1 MIKKAAASAIALV
14 VLTGFLSA
22 TPARADSAA
31 DLDRLV
37 RNGAVENIP
46 PADIQASTAG
56 DIQPAAGTPAPADQA
71 TGDDAGEVI
80 RITPDQTKV
89 VRIGQDAASV
99 IVANPAHANVV
110 LDSPRLLVVMP
121 RVPGTTSF
129 TVLDANGNTIAEKT
143 VIVSAAAKA
152 KYMRIRRICNG
163 QDTSCQPSAYFYCPD
178 GCYEVMPVQPEG
190 APANAPDVAGNAA
203 PAPADPALQHS
214 ANPNMPVPP
223 AGLSPGDT
231 GAPSVSV
238 SVPK

>member
-1 MIKKAAASAIALV
+1 MLKNASSAALALV
-14 VLTGFLSA
+14 VLTGFLTAGLSAVAA
-22 TPARADSAA
+22 TPRADAAA

-37 RNGAVENIP
+37 RNGAV
-46 PADIQASTAG
+46 S
-56 DIQPAAGTPAPADQA
+56 DIQPSAGAADSS
-71 TGDDAGEVI
+71 GDGDAAQDDVI

-89 VRIGQDAASV
+89 VRIDQDAASV
-99 IVANPAHANVV
+99 IVANPAHASVV

-129 TVLDANGNTIAEKT
+129 TVLDAIGATIAEKT

-163 QDTSCQPSAYFYCPD
+163 QDSSCQPSAYFYCPD
-178 GCYEVMPVQPEG
+178 GCYEVMPVQPEN
-190 APANAPDVAGNAA
+190 AASAAPDVAGNAA
-203 PAPADPALQHS
+203 PAPADPELQHS
-214 ANPNMPVPP
+214 ANPNTPVPP
-223 AGLSPGDT
+223 AATPADV